1 MRRRIFLIMVLFFAG
16 CQGVKK
22 EASPFSVTGFWS
34 SQEVKQKKVL
44 DRGTGVLPTSIPLKG
59 KLAVAEMYTIG
70 PGDKLQIVIQN
81 QKEISGEYIVNE
93 VGFIRFPL
101 IGLFQVQGNTLTQI
115 QSQLEE
121 TLKKFLRQPV
131 VMIDLSESLNKQVFV
146 YGALGD
152 FGPLKQM
159 EVFNLN
165 KPTKILSLLASLGG
179 PKPDADIRNISIS
192 HADGSRNLIN
202 LNRILLQGDQSQNI
216 FLKPG
221 DIVYIPSSATGENKV
236 LVLGAVQQPGLF
248 SFESEITALQA
259 IALAKSFSKNARV
272 EDSFVIRTTVKNPY
286 LLRVNFK
293 RLLMQGEAQRDIP
306 LQKGDIVFV
315 PDNMITNYNR
325 YLERIRPTLDILKDI
340 AGLVIDADTISVAFD
355 RGFGEASET
364 GTTELTT
371 AEITRTAERAAESA
385 ATPP

>member
-1 MRRRIFLIMVLFFAG
+1 MRRPFFLIFILFFAG
-16 CQGVKK
+16 CQGAKK
-22 EASPFSVTGFWS
+22 EASPFSLTGFWS
-34 SQEVKQKKVL
+34 SEEVKQKKVL
-44 DRGTGVLPTSIPLKG
+44 DRGTGILPTAIPLKG

-101 IGLFQVQGNTLTQI
+101 LGLFPVQGNTLAQI
-115 QSQLEE
+115 QSQLGAA
-121 TLKKFLRQPV
+121 LKKFLRQPV
-131 VMIDLSESLNKQVFV
+131 VTVDLSESLNKQVFV

-159 EVFNLN
+159 EVYNLN
-165 KPTKILSLLASLGG
+165 KPTKILSLLASMGG

-192 HADGSRNLIN
+192 HADGSRHVID

-221 DIVYIPSSATGENKV
+221 DIVYIPSSATGENKI

-248 SFESEITALQA
+248 SFESEVTALQA

-340 AGLVIDADTISVAFD
+340 TGLVLDTDSVSIAFD
-355 RGFGEASET
+355 RGFGEASDVAAA
-364 GTTELTT
+364 ELTT

-385 ATPP
+385 ATTP